1 MTYRPMTYRPED
13 WKPGD
18 VAMVTLSEDHPLG
31 PVTLRGMRASHF
43 DRELVWRLPDTGF
56 LARDTLVESARPLV
70 VLDPE
75 SDEDVE
81 RLADAFANHGDVHA
95 RVRETLLESARD
107 TLRALAR
114 PPKPAEPTGLGA
126 VVEQDG
132 LRWVR
137 ADTDDLPWRVV
148 AGPETSAFRNW
159 DQFRPTV
166 RVLSEGWSE

>member
-1 MTYRPMTYRPED
+1 MTYRAED

-18 VAMVTLSEDHPLG
+18 VAMVTLSEGHPLG
-31 PVTLRGMRASHF
+31 TVTLRGLRA
-43 DRELVWRLPDTGF
+43 DDYDGEPIWRLPRTGYR
-56 LARDTLVESARPLV
+56 AGGMGVESARPLV

>member
-1 MTYRPMTYRPED
+1 MTYAPED

-18 VAMVTLSEDHPLG
+18 VAMVTLWHGVARRAHLSKSRNWCWADR
-31 PVTLRGMRASHF
+31 VTA
-43 DRELVWRLPDTGF
+43 
-56 LARDTLVESARPLV
+56 ESAVIDARPLV